1 MDYFSRMNTVSSYTQ
16 MAPLETNLLELSSLL
31 EQNNFVNEVFKG
43 LAFTQPITLR
53 TLRQYEA

>member
-53 TLRQYEA
+53 TLRQ